1 MAAGSAVKARHRV
14 VALGGNRTHLE
25 SYAREFADDPRC
37 ELVAVADESG
47 LSQYREGL
55 NRLLA
60 AELAVPYV
68 TLPEALAL
76 PGVDVV
82 VSCVD
87 VERRARVAQEVLAH
101 GKHLFLDKPL
111 AGSVADARAIADAA
125 DMAGVVTQMLTTVHA
140 PWAQEAKAAVRSGE
154 LGRIQAVHADMLMAK
169 GRPGTVP
176 AGTVRREHG
185 SDGTFTHVAAKREL
199 FDMGVY
205 PVALIPWLTGR
216 RVMSVCCVT
225 GNYFFAEH
233 AALGIEDYGALLLT
247 LDDGT
252 VATACCGR
260 IGMPCHPQVG
270 ERRVTLVGEAG
281 LATFAGSD
289 PHIEIYNTE
298 PLITTAAV
306 HPHDPMQMWSSTARE
321 TQPPAKNRWIACERE
336 ERSDITAFLDCLDS
350 GGRPEVTARD
360 ALHHVEVLMAGYES
374 AASGQAVSI

>member
-1 MAAGSAVKARHRV
+1 MAAHRV

-37 ELVAVADESG
+37 ELVAVADERG

-60 AELAVPYV
+60 AELGVPY
-68 TLPEALAL
+68 LPLAAALAL

-87 VERRARVAQEVLAH
+87 IERRARVAQAALAC
-101 GKHLFLDKPL
+101 GKHLYLDKPL
-111 AGSVADARAIADAA
+111 AGSVAEARAIADAA
-125 DMAGVVTQMLTTVHA
+125 DAAGVVTQMLTTVHA
-140 PWAQEAKAAVRSGE
+140 PWAQEAKAVVRSGA
-154 LGRIQAVHADMLMAK
+154 LGRIGAVHSDMLMAK

-185 SDGTFTHVAAKREL
+185 SDGIFTHVAAKREL

-205 PVALIPWLTGR
+205 PVALIHWLTGR
-216 RVMSVCCVT
+216 RAASVYGVT

-233 AALGIEDYGALLLT
+233 AELGIEDYGALVLT

-270 ERRVTLVGEAG
+270 ERRVTIVGEEG
-281 LATFAGSD
+281 PATFAESH
-289 PHIEIYNTE
+289 PRIEIYNTD
-298 PLITTAAV
+298 PVVTTAPV
-306 HPHDPMQMWSSTARE
+306 HPHDPMQMWASTGRE
-321 TQPPAKNRWIACERE
+321 TQPPAKDRWVTLQRE
-336 ERSDITAFLDCLDS
+336 ERSDIAAFLDCLDS
-350 GGRPEVTARD
+350 GARPEVTARD

-374 AASGQAVSI
+374 AASGRPVSIRAPALA

>member
-1 MAAGSAVKARHRV
+1 MAAGGAVRAQHRV

-47 LSQYREGL
+47 ISQYREGL

-87 VERRARVAQEVLAH
+87 VERRSRVAQEVLAH
-101 GKHLFLDKPL
+101 GKHLYLDKPL

-125 DMAGVVTQMLTTVHA
+125 DVAGVVTQMLTTVHA

-216 RVMSVCCVT
+216 RVTSVCGVT

-247 LDDGT
+247 LDNGT

-298 PLITTAAV
+298 PLITTAPV

-374 AASGQAVSI
+374 AASGEPVSL

>member
-1 MAAGSAVKARHRV
+1 MAAGGAVRAQHRV
-14 VALGGNRTHLE
+14 VALGGNRSHLE

-47 LSQYREGL
+47 ISQYREGL

-87 VERRARVAQEVLAH
+87 VERRSRVAQEVLAH

-125 DMAGVVTQMLTTVHA
+125 DVAGVVTQMLTTVHA

-205 PVALIPWLTGR
+205 PVALIHWLTGR
-216 RVMSVCCVT
+216 RVTSVCGVT

-298 PLITTAAV
+298 PLITTAPV

-374 AASGQAVSI
+374 AASGEPVSL

>member
-1 MAAGSAVKARHRV
+1 MARHRV
-14 VALGGNRTHLE
+14 VALGGNRSHLE
-25 SYAREFADDPRC
+25 SYAREFAADPRC
-37 ELVAVADESG
+37 ELVAVADESEVP
-47 LSQYREGL
+47 QYRDGL

-60 AELAVPYV
+60 AELDVPYL
-68 TLPEALAL
+68 TLSEALAL

-87 VERRARVAQEVLAH
+87 IERRSRVAQAVLAR
-101 GKHLFLDKPL
+101 GTHLYLDKPL
-111 AGSVADARAIADAA
+111 AGSVEDARAIADAA
-125 DMAGVVTQMLTTVHA
+125 DAAGVVTQMLTTVHA
-140 PWAQEAKAAVRSGE
+140 PWAQEAKAAVRSGR
-154 LGRIQAVHADMLMAK
+154 LGRIGAVHSDMLMAK

-176 AGTVRREHG
+176 AATVRREHG

-205 PVALIPWLTGR
+205 PVALIHWLTGR
-216 RVMSVCCVT
+216 RVTSVYGVT

-233 AALGIEDYGALLLT
+233 AALRIEDYGALLLT

-270 ERRVTLVGEAG
+270 ERRVTLVGEEG

-298 PLITTAAV
+298 PVITTAPV
-306 HPHDPMQMWSSTARE
+306 HPNDPMQMWSSTARE
-321 TQPPAKNRWIACERE
+321 TQPPAKDRRVSLQRE
-336 ERSDITAFLDCLDS
+336 ERSDVAAFLDCLDS
-350 GGRPEVTARD
+350 GERPEVTARD

>member
-1 MAAGSAVKARHRV
+1 MARHRV

-25 SYAREFADDPRC
+25 SYAREFAADPRC
-37 ELVAVADESG
+37 ELVAVADEHDVSP
-47 LSQYREGL
+47 YRDAL

-60 AELAVPYV
+60 AELGVPYRS
-68 TLPEALAL
+68 LPEALAL

-87 VERRARVAQEVLAH
+87 VERRARVAQAVLAR
-101 GKHLFLDKPL
+101 GKHLYLDKPL
-111 AGSVADARAIADAA
+111 AGTVADARAIADAA
-125 DMAGVVTQMLTTVHA
+125 DDAGVVTQMLTTVHA
-140 PWAQEAKAAVRSGE
+140 PWAQEAKAAVRSGV
-154 LGRIQAVHADMLMAK
+154 LGRIGAVHSDMLMAK

-176 AGTVRREHG
+176 AGTVRSEHG

-205 PVALIPWLTGR
+205 PVALIHWLTGR
-216 RVMSVCCVT
+216 RVVSVYGVT

-233 AALGIEDYGALLLT
+233 AELGIEDYGALLLT

-270 ERRVTLVGEAG
+270 ERRVTLVGSEG
-281 LATFAGSD
+281 PATFAGSH
-289 PHIEIYNTE
+289 PRIEIYNTE
-298 PLITTAAV
+298 PVVTAAPV
-306 HPHDPMQMWSSTARE
+306 HPHDPMQMWASTARE
-321 TQPPAKNRWIACERE
+321 TQPPAKDHQVTLHRE
-336 ERSDITAFLDCLDS
+336 ERSDIAAFLDCLDS
-350 GGRPEVTARD
+350 GRRPEVTALD

-374 AASGQAVSI
+374 AACGKPVSI

>member
-1 MAAGSAVKARHRV
+1 MAAHRV

-25 SYAREFADDPRC
+25 SYAREFAADPRC

-47 LSQYREGL
+47 IPQYREGL

-60 AELAVPYV
+60 AELAVPY
-68 TLPEALAL
+68 LSLQEALAL

-87 VERRARVAQEVLAH
+87 VERRSRVAQAVLAG

-111 AGSVADARAIADAA
+111 AGSVDDARAIADAA
-125 DMAGVVTQMLTTVHA
+125 DAAGVVTQMLTTVHT
-140 PWAQEAKAAVRSGE
+140 PWAQDAKAALRSGT
-154 LGRIQAVHADMLMAK
+154 LGRIDAVHSDMLMAK

-185 SDGTFTHVAAKREL
+185 SDGTFTRVAAKREL

-205 PVALIPWLTGR
+205 PVALIHWLTGR
-216 RVMSVCCVT
+216 RVTSVFGVT

-233 AALGIEDYGALLLT
+233 AELGIEDYGALLLT

-252 VATACCGR
+252 VATACSGR
-260 IGMPCHPQVG
+260 IGMPCHPQIG
-270 ERRVTLVGEAG
+270 ERRVTLVGEEG
-281 LATFAGSD
+281 LATFGGSD

-298 PLITTAAV
+298 PVVTTAPV
-306 HPHDPMQMWSSTARE
+306 HPYDPMQMWASTMRE
-321 TQPPAKNRWIACERE
+321 TQPPAKERRVPLQRE
-336 ERSDITAFLDCLDS
+336 ERSDIEAFLDCLDS
-350 GGRPEVTARD
+350 GERPQVTARD

-374 AASGQAVSI
+374 AASGQPVRI

>member
-1 MAAGSAVKARHRV
+1 MRAQHRV

-47 LSQYREGL
+47 ISQYREGL

-87 VERRARVAQEVLAH
+87 VERRSRVAQEVLAH

-125 DMAGVVTQMLTTVHA
+125 DVAGVVTQMLTTVHA

-216 RVMSVCCVT
+216 RVTSVCGVT

-247 LDDGT
+247 LDNGT

-298 PLITTAAV
+298 PLITTAPV

-374 AASGQAVSI
+374 AASGEPVSL

>member
-1 MAAGSAVKARHRV
+1 MAAHRV
-14 VALGGNRTHLE
+14 VALGGNRSHLE
-25 SYAREFADDPRC
+25 SYAREFAADPRC

-47 LSQYREGL
+47 ISQYREGL

-60 AELAVPYV
+60 AELAVPYRS
-68 TLPEALAL
+68 LPEALAL

-87 VERRARVAQEVLAH
+87 VERRARVAQAVLAS

-111 AGSVADARAIADAA
+111 AGSVEDARAIADAA
-125 DMAGVVTQMLTTVHA
+125 DAAGVVTQMLTTVHS
-140 PWAQEAKAAVRSGE
+140 PWAQEAKAAVRSGT
-154 LGRIQAVHADMLMAK
+154 LGRIAAVHADMLMAK

-176 AGTVRREHG
+176 DGTVRREHG

-205 PVALIPWLTGR
+205 PVALIHWLTGR
-216 RVMSVCCVT
+216 RVTSVRGVT

-233 AALGIEDYGALLLT
+233 AELGIEDYGALLLT

-252 VATACCGR
+252 VATACAGR

-281 LATFAGSD
+281 LATFAGSE

-298 PLITTAAV
+298 PVATTAPV
-306 HPHDPMQMWSSTARE
+306 HPYDPMQMWASTIRE
-321 TQPPAKNRWIACERE
+321 TQPPARDRRVSLDRD
-336 ERSDITAFLDCLDS
+336 ERSDIEAFLDCLDS
-350 GGRPEVTARD
+350 GVRPEVTARD

-374 AASGQAVSI
+374 AASGRPVRI

>member
-1 MAAGSAVKARHRV
+1 MAAHRV

-37 ELVAVADESG
+37 ELVAVADEPG
-47 LSQYREGL
+47 LPGYREAL

-60 AELAVPYV
+60 DELGVPYLP
-68 TLPEALAL
+68 LPEALEL

-87 VERRARVAQEVLAH
+87 VERRARVAQAVLAA
-101 GKHLFLDKPL
+101 GKHVFLDKPL
-111 AGSVADARAIADAA
+111 AASVEDARSIADAA
-125 DMAGVVTQMLTTVHA
+125 DAAGVVTQMLTTVHT
-140 PWAQEAKAAVRSGE
+140 PWAQEAKETVRSGA
-154 LGRIQAVHADMLMAK
+154 LGRIGAVHSDMLMAK

-176 AGTVRREHG
+176 AATVRSERG

-205 PVALIPWLTGR
+205 PVALIHWLTGR
-216 RVMSVCCVT
+216 RVTSVCGVT

-233 AALGIEDYGALLLT
+233 AELRIEDYGGLLLT
-247 LDDGT
+247 LDDGSI
-252 VATACCGR
+252 ATACCGR

-270 ERRVTLVGEAG
+270 ERRVTVVGEEG

-298 PLITTAAV
+298 PVLTTAPV
-306 HPHDPMQMWSSTARE
+306 HPYDPMQMWASTMLE
-321 TQPPAKNRWIACERE
+321 TQPPAKNRWIALARE
-336 ERSDITAFLDCLDS
+336 ERSDIAAFLDCLDS
-350 GGRPEVTARD
+350 GVRPEVTARD

-374 AASGQAVSI
+374 AASGRPVRI

>member
-1 MAAGSAVKARHRV
+1 MAAGGAVRAQHRV

-47 LSQYREGL
+47 ISQYREGL

-87 VERRARVAQEVLAH
+87 VERRSRVAQEVLAH

-125 DMAGVVTQMLTTVHA
+125 DVAGVVTQMLTTVHA

-216 RVMSVCCVT
+216 RVTSVCGVT

-247 LDDGT
+247 LDNGT

-298 PLITTAAV
+298 PLITTAPV

-374 AASGQAVSI
+374 AASGEPVSL